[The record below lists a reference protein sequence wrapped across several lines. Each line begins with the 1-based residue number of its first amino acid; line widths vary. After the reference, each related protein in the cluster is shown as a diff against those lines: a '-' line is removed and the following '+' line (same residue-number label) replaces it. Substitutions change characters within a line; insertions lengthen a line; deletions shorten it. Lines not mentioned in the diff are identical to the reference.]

1 MMDEAEQRQMA
12 RKHVFVVN
20 GAAEFLD
27 ILRELLEDERYNV
40 TTTNFVPRT
49 YDQIAALHPDLLLI
63 DLAVGIRAG
72 WDLLERL
79 AHEVTTR
86 EIPVIVFSTSPE
98 ILEEVQAEPERF
110 GGRRFLG
117 KPVDLEEVVQAVAQV
132 IGTA

>member
-1 MMDEAEQRQMA
+1 MDAAERQQMA

-27 ILRELLEDERYNV
+27 VLRELLEGEHYNV

-49 YDQIAALHPDLLLI
+49 YDQITALAPDVILI
-63 DLAVGIRAG
+63 DLAVGIRSG

-79 AHEVTTR
+79 AHEIATR

-98 ILEEVQAEPERF
+98 ILEEVLSQPERF
-110 GGRRFLG
+110 GGERFLS
-117 KPVDLEEVVQAVAQV
+117 KPVDLDAVVQAIDEL
-132 IGTA
+132 IGRA